1 MIQAPVLVSPLSV
14 MPPTDCS
21 ASTKQW
27 NKKIFSRRWTVTQFS
42 QIVKNSNALLQTRC
56 QRVVHCHQN
65 TDITEVCVLKSV
77 SRKHIFYHKSTITVC
92 HTRVK
97 PDTEI
102 CVVEVGNRSIFKLS
116 RNWNFTKQMY
126 AHMLT
131 QGHAQT
137 HMKTQACRD
146 SITWPWGTAALWM
159 PVYFLQLI
167 DHIWPLEL
175 D

>member
-1 MIQAPVLVSPLSV
+1 MSTSCSLSPKHRHHRGL
-14 MPPTDCS
+14 CF
-21 ASTKQW
+21 
-27 NKKIFSRRWTVTQFS
+27 KIGVTQ
-42 QIVKNSNALLQTRC
+42 TY
-56 QRVVHCHQN
+56 
-65 TDITEVCVLKSV
+65 
-77 SRKHIFYHKSTITVC
+77 FYHKSTITVR

-146 SITWPWGTAALWM
+146 SIT
-159 PVYFLQLI
+159 
-167 DHIWPLEL
+167 
-175 D
+175 